1 MRKTFGL
8 NIQKNNMEI
17 TTNENGI
24 IELKKVYT
32 PIKLIT
38 SDGEVVNICMRD
50 SGFEI
55 NYTSPKSTG
64 RKFVE
69 LKEGHI
75 ETKHLF

>member
-1 MRKTFGL
+1 MLKIFGQ
-8 NIQKNNMEI
+8 NIQKNNMEV

-24 IELKKVYT
+24 IQLKKVYT

-55 NYTSPKSTG
+55 QYTSPKGFGS
-64 RKFVE
+64 KFIE
-69 LKEGHI
+69 LKEGSVNTQHR
-75 ETKHLF
+75 F